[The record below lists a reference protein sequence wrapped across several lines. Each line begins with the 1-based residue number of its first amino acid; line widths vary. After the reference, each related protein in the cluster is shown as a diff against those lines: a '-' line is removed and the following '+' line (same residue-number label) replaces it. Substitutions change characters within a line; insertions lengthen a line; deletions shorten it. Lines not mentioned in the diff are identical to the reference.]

1 MGLPPVLVGAAQE
14 TVAEWLP
21 ATAVTPVGDPGTIA
35 LATGEGLEE
44 GDGLGLEEGDGLG
57 LEEGDGLGLDDDDAP
72 KKSLIAEAPE
82 SLVVSAARLQ
92 SCSSVLSSE

>member
-1 MGLPPVLVGAAQE
+1 VLVGAAQA

-21 ATAVTPVGDPGTIA
+21 ATAVTPVGDPETVA
-35 LATGEGLEE
+35 VATGEGLE
-44 GDGLGLEEGDGLG
+44 DGEGLEG
-57 LEEGDGLGLDDDDAP
+57 GDGLGLDDDDAP
-72 KKSLIAEAPE
+72 KKSLIAVAPE